1 MSAAAEPGRV
11 WVVSR
16 PESARGF
23 RLAGLPALTAV
34 DPPAAGAAVR
44 RLADEPDT
52 AVVFVQRTLFDGL
65 GEGLRRSLESRPV
78 PVVVPFPDPAWAE
91 PEAPEEWVVEL
102 LRRAVGYR
110 VQLR

>member
-1 MSAAAEPGRV
+1 M

-23 RLAGLPALTAV
+23 RLAGLPVRDAV
-34 DPPAAGAAVR
+34 DPEAAEAAVR
-44 RLADEPDT
+44 RLAGDPDT
-52 AVVFVQRTLFDGL
+52 AVIFVQRELFDGL
-65 GEGLRRSLESRPV
+65 GEGLRRSLESRSV
-78 PVVVPFPDPAWAE
+78 PVVVPFPDPAWEE